1 MVRNPAPAR
10 RNVSRARGRRGGG
23 ARRWALWLG
32 RIAGGLFLVWLA
44 GLAWFALTLP
54 GPAPLTTRTDGV
66 VVLTGGSGRL
76 ARGLEVLE
84 ADAAKHMLVSGVARG
99 TSRRMLARAAGI
111 PVARLDTTELGYEAI
126 DTRSNAEET
135 ARWVARN
142 KYRSIRLVTSERHM
156 RRARLELAQTIPAS
170 VAVISDSVP
179 VEPGQPGIIREYS
192 KYLVRL
198 VAQTTGLA

>member
-1 MVRNPAPAR
+1 
-10 RNVSRARGRRGGG
+10 VSRSSGRRRAGP
-23 ARRWALWLG
+23 RRWSLWLG
-32 RIAGGLFLVWLA
+32 RVAGALFLAWLA
-44 GLAWFALTLP
+44 GLVWFALTLP
-54 GPAPLTTRTDGV
+54 GPAPLTTATDGV

-76 ARGLEVLE
+76 ARGLEVL
-84 ADAAKHMLVSGVARG
+84 DAKAASHMLVSGVARG
-99 TSRRMLARAAGI
+99 TSRKQLAKAAGI
-111 PVARLDTTELGYEAI
+111 PLAKLDTTDLGDEAV

-142 KYRSIRLVTSERHM
+142 NYRSIRLVTSERHM
-156 RRARLELAQTIPAS
+156 RRARLELAQTVPAS
-170 VAVISDSVP
+170 VTVIPDSVP